1 MRKISPI
8 FMYLCEINHIFAQ
21 KITTQMIEK
30 TPEITQSDLTEAMKL
45 LTDKSHMPLLKK
57 ISNGY
62 DYWDKVKY
70 LAPKGIS
77 SRALWHAVKLQR
89 MLNSKQISFGRYT
102 FSFTVTE
109 HMLAMM
115 HEFDLNIGGNLGTD
129 SIIPESDKN
138 FYLVSSVME
147 EAIASSQMEG
157 ASTTRKVAKEMLRK
171 KQKPRDKSQKMIANN
186 YATINYLAEHRHDDF
201 SLERILEIHRYI
213 SADTL
218 DNGGYEGS
226 LRQTDDIV
234 VMNGI
239 TGEIAHTPPPHDEVE
254 GMLRELCDFANTDD
268 PNNFIHP
275 IIKGIIIHFMLAFIH
290 PFVDGN
296 GRTAR
301 SLVYWYMMKKGYRL
315 TEYLSISRII
325 YRNKAQ
331 YEKAFLYTE
340 ADGNDLSY
348 FIQYNLITMKKAYEE
363 LKLYLQRKIS
373 ERESMTALSGMNG
386 INLRQARIIKELY
399 KNGDNIITAKEIAT
413 QFAVTDKTARTDL
426 QALVQLG
433 IMSEIKLN
441 NRMTGYVRADNFEER
456 INELSKG
463 NTEENKGN

>member
-1 MRKISPI
+1 M
-8 FMYLCEINHIFAQ
+8 
-21 KITTQMIEK
+21 TQMIELP
-30 TPEITQSDLTEAMKL
+30 PELTQKDIREAIKL
-45 LTDKSHMPLLKK
+45 LTDKDTMTLLKR
-57 ISNGY
+57 ISSEY
-62 DYWDKVKY
+62 YYWDKVKY
-70 LAPKGIS
+70 LAPEGTS
-77 SRALWHAVKLQR
+77 NTALWQAVKLQR
-89 MLNSKQISFGRYT
+89 MTNAKTVDFGRYT
-102 FSFTVTE
+102 FWFSVTE
-109 HMLAMM
+109 HMLSMM
-115 HEFDLNIGGNLGTD
+115 HEFDMNTGGNLGTK

-171 KQKPRDKSQKMIANN
+171 KLKPRDKSQKMIANN

-201 SLERILEIHRYI
+201 TLERILEIHRYI

-218 DNGGYEGS
+218 DNKDYEGS

-239 TGEIAHTPPPHDEVE
+239 TGEIAHTPPPHGEVE
-254 GMLRELCDFANTDD
+254 GMLRELCDFANSDD
-268 PNNFIHP
+268 PDNFIHP
-275 IIKGIIIHFMLAFIH
+275 LIKGIIIHFMLAFIH
-290 PFVDGN
+290 PFADGN

-301 SLVYWYMMKKGYRL
+301 SLVYWYLMKKGYWL

-340 ADGNDLSY
+340 ADGYDLSY

-363 LKLYLQRKIS
+363 LKLYLQRKMS
-373 ERESMTALSGMNG
+373 ERDSITGLRG
-386 INLRQARIIKELY
+386 IKDINQRQARIINDLY
-399 KNGDNIITAKEIAT
+399 KSGGNIITAKEIAT

-426 QALVQLG
+426 QALVKLG
-433 IMSEIKLN
+433 IMSEVKLN
-441 NRMTGYVRADNFEER
+441 NRMTGYIKADNFEE
-456 INELSKG
+456 IIEELNNG
-463 NTEENKGN
+463 N

>member
-21 KITTQMIEK
+21 KIMTQMIEK
-30 TPEITQSDLTEAMKL
+30 TPEINEDEQLEALKL
-45 LTDKSHMPLLKK
+45 FTDKSYMPLLKK

-77 SRALWHAVKLQR
+77 SKALWHAVKLQR

-301 SLVYWYMMKKGYRL
+301 SLVYWYMMKK
-315 TEYLSISRII
+315 
-325 YRNKAQ
+325 
-331 YEKAFLYTE
+331 
-340 ADGNDLSY
+340 
-348 FIQYNLITMKKAYEE
+348 AYEE

-426 QALVQLG
+426 QALVQMG
-433 IMSEIKLN
+433 IMSEVKLN

-463 NTEENKGN
+463 NIK

>member
-1 MRKISPI
+1 
-8 FMYLCEINHIFAQ
+8 
-21 KITTQMIEK
+21 
-30 TPEITQSDLTEAMKL
+30 
-45 LTDKSHMPLLKK
+45 
-57 ISNGY
+57 
-62 DYWDKVKY
+62 
-70 LAPKGIS
+70 
-77 SRALWHAVKLQR
+77 
-89 MLNSKQISFGRYT
+89 
-102 FSFTVTE
+102 
-109 HMLAMM
+109 
-115 HEFDLNIGGNLGTD
+115 
-129 SIIPESDKN
+129 
-138 FYLVSSVME
+138 
-147 EAIASSQMEG
+147 
-157 ASTTRKVAKEMLRK
+157 
-171 KQKPRDKSQKMIANN
+171 
-186 YATINYLAEHRHDDF
+186 
-201 SLERILEIHRYI
+201 
-213 SADTL
+213 
-218 DNGGYEGS
+218 
-226 LRQTDDIV
+226 
-234 VMNGI
+234 
-239 TGEIAHTPPPHDEVE
+239 
-254 GMLRELCDFANTDD
+254 
-268 PNNFIHP
+268 
-275 IIKGIIIHFMLAFIH
+275 MLAFIH

-426 QALVQLG
+426 QALVQMG
-433 IMSEIKLN
+433 IMSEVKLN

-463 NTEENKGN
+463 NIK